1 MAVELTVIV
10 KGKDGKT
17 IEGASVKVTP
27 GDATGETNSKGEV
40 TLKIDGADR
49 YDITVSD
56 EDTTQTVPYY
66 TVKGRETAR
75 LEVNLEYLTQKK
87 KQQQTVA
94 VSSKKQDETP
104 VLDWTVVGVAVVGAL
119 LLLVVISLIRK
130 RNRSKNMDM
139 DNDTDMDMDIDID
152 IDKKEGEG
160 EGAAENTVKSTRKKS
175 KKKKKS

>member
-10 KGKDGKT
+10 KGTDGKT
-17 IEGASVKVTP
+17 IEGASVKVAP
-27 GDATGETNSKGEV
+27 GDVTGETNNKGEV

-66 TVKGRETAR
+66 AVKGRETAR
-75 LEVNLEYLTQKK
+75 LEVNLEYLTQQK

-94 VSSKKQDETP
+94 VPSKKHDQTP
-104 VLDWTVVGVAVVGAL
+104 VIDWPVVGVAVAVVL
-119 LLLVVISLIRK
+119 LLLIVISLIRK
-130 RNRSKNMDM
+130 RNKSKNKVM
-139 DNDTDMDMDIDID
+139 DNDMDMD
-152 IDKKEGEG
+152 IDKKEGEDKST
-160 EGAAENTVKSTRKKS
+160 AENAIKSTRKKS